1 MIFTLLALSGAIV
14 ASYTDLKHGII
25 QNKLT
30 LSLFAFGFLGHLI
43 FEGAAIV
50 APLFSSVLLIFIL
63 GYGFWMV
70 GGWSAGDAKEF
81 LFLAALLPQYPPSL
95 KIFFNPQIGPY
106 PFILTIFIN
115 TFVAIFP
122 FILIWG
128 IYLSFTRANL
138 IEFLEPLKKFEDI
151 GVKAAFFTAAILFSF
166 LLGVSVI
173 YVVPLVFISYKLSK
187 RVKIAVSI
195 MISLIFVIQTMDLF
209 FIFKNF
215 LGVFLAIMIFN
226 LFWNS
231 IQVVRKQALQRTVNI
246 EDLEAGMVPSEE
258 IYIGENKIETR
269 ASGLTMEDVEKLK
282 GLQGK
287 GKMDKIQVKMTTPFA
302 PVILIGLLISLTLG
316 DLIMVVRHG

>member
-30 LSLFAFGFLGHLI
+30 LSLFTVGFLGHLI
-43 FEGAAIV
+43 LEGRAIV
-50 APLFSSVLLIFIL
+50 TSLFSSVFLIFIM

-81 LFLAALLPQYPPSL
+81 LFLAALLPQYPPYL
-95 KIFFNPQIGPY
+95 KSFFHPQIGPY
-106 PFILTIFIN
+106 PFILTVFIN
-115 TFVAIFP
+115 TFLAIFP
-122 FILIWG
+122 FILLWG
-128 IYLSFTRANL
+128 IYLSYKRAKL
-138 IEFLEPLKKFEDI
+138 IEFLEPVKNFEDI
-151 GVKAAFFTAAILFSF
+151 GAKAAFFTAAILLSV

-173 YVVPLVFISYKLSK
+173 YIVPLIFISYKLGK
-187 RVKIAVSI
+187 RVKMAVSI
-195 MISLIFVIQTMDLF
+195 ITFLIFVIQTSELF
-209 FIFKNF
+209 FIFKNIIA
-215 LGVFLAIMIFN
+215 VFLAIMTFN

-246 EDLEAGMVPSEE
+246 KDLEAGMVPSEE
-258 IYIGENKIETR
+258 IYIGESKIETR
-269 ASGLTMEDVEKLK
+269 ASGLTREDVRKLK
-282 GLQGK
+282 ELESQGK
-287 GKMDKIQVKMTTPFA
+287 MKEIRVKMTTPFA